1 MKRLLILFTSLVCFS
16 FCCPAQYSKSAFLD
30 SLKSTMYLQDYFQ
43 KNAEYNDSCYAQYM
57 SLIFPLDTFEIDS
70 NGGFG
75 YNPTSIAISYQNS
88 SYLNFYCG
96 LSVVK
101 GKNKKLKEL
110 CFYNYNGQ
118 KTALSWTFYK
128 NEKIEIINYYNPE
141 IPDTVTLYGTIFS
154 APPSY
159 TFKKYRKSGS
169 LEFTGEIKKG
179 KKNGEWFYYDSKGI
193 LFKKE
198 TFVENKIISKVSF

>member
-1 MKRLLILFTSLVCFS
+1 M
-16 FCCPAQYSKSAFLD
+16 
-30 SLKSTMYLQDYFQ
+30 
-43 KNAEYNDSCYAQYM
+43 
-57 SLIFPLDTFEIDS
+57 
-70 NGGFG
+70 
-75 YNPTSIAISYQNS
+75 
-88 SYLNFYCG
+88 
-96 LSVVK
+96 
-101 GKNKKLKEL
+101 
-110 CFYNYNGQ
+110 
-118 KTALSWTFYK
+118 SWTFYK

-154 APPSY
+154 ALPSY